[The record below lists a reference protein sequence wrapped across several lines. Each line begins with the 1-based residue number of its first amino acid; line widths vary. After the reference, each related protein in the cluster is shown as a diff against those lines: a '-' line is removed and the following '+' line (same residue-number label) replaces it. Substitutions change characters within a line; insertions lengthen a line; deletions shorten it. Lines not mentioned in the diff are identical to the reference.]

1 MSIQS
6 ELKKWASSP
15 AGKKKIAMVKM
26 DALMSGGGLGG
37 ASGSGSGQSGG
48 GGIPPNYIEQCI
60 QDAKRSV
67 IASLPLS
74 LSRTIN
80 ENSFQEPVIKVRKD
94 GSVAVSISFK
104 PDAVHRDSLVP
115 KVWEDGVQNIVM
127 HLSTGWSARGAVYGE
142 WYGTDTYSRSDYA
155 GDDFM
160 RDAVN
165 DFNSKHQNAYLE
177 LNAKYSL

>member
-15 AGKKKIAMVKM
+15 AGKKKIAMARM
-26 DALMSGGGLGG
+26 DAL
-37 ASGSGSGQSGG
+37 ASGESPSSGAVQNGG
-48 GGIPPNYIEQCI
+48 SLGSDYIRQCI
-60 QDAKRSV
+60 RDVEQSV
-67 IASLPLS
+67 IDQLPPSLAKS
-74 LSRTIN
+74 IDMD
-80 ENSFQEPVIKVRKD
+80 SFQEPVIKARKD

-104 PDAVHRDSLVP
+104 PDVVHRDSLVP
-115 KVWEDGVQNIVM
+115 KVWKDGVQNIVM
-127 HLSTGWSARGAVYGE
+127 HLSTGWSARGSVYGE
-142 WYGTDTYSRSDYA
+142 WHGIDTYSRSDYA

-165 DFNSKHQNAYLE
+165 AFNNTHQFAYAE